1 MKAIGTRDAEA
12 SAAEM
17 ASIRKKCE
25 ADTKKGAEYKK
36 MYTELK
42 AKADKELLKAQLDMK
57 TALNLKTKYTT
68 LKNQAATN
76 VKRTAAEAAKAEKD
90 A

>member
-1 MKAIGTRDAEA
+1 MQAHGTRAAEA

-25 ADTKKGAEYKK
+25 VDTRKGEEYKK

-42 AKADKELLKAQLDMK
+42 AKADKELLKAQHDMK
-57 TALNLKTKYTT
+57 RALALKSKYTT
-68 LKNQAATN
+68 LKNQAAVN
-76 VKRTAAEAAKAEKD
+76 VKKTAAEAAKASKD